1 MALLIAAC
9 QRSAAVE
16 SPAASPSPL
25 TDTRATATLPAD
37 RWESYLKL
45 QRELAHLE
53 RKLDPRLRS
62 EERKRWAAFSKSQR
76 QRMKVINKKR

>member
-1 MALLIAAC
+1 VASELSEQELAELCALA
-9 QRSAAVE
+9 
-16 SPAASPSPL
+16 
-25 TDTRATATLPAD
+25 DGTLPAD

-62 EERKRWAAFSKSQR
+62 EERKKWAAISKSQR
-76 QRMKVINKKR
+76 QRMKVVKKR

>member
-1 MALLIAAC
+1 MNECKFSDCAHDTEPGCAIRAALA
-9 QRSAAVE
+9 
-16 SPAASPSPL
+16 
-25 TDTRATATLPAD
+25 DGTLPAD

-62 EERKRWAAFSKSQR
+62 EERKKWAAFSKSQR
-76 QRMKVINKKR
+76 QRMKVTNKKR